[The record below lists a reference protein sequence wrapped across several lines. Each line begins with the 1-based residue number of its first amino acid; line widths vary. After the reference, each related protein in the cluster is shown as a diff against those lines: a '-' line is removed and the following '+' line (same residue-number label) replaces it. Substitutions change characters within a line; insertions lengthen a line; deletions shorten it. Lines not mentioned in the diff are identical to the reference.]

1 MKKTWSNSKTKFK
14 RNKKTVLITDQK
26 IINTINILEAERER
40 LERFEYSEQMFAYRM
55 RHPYQAPK
63 RIHAGRASRI
73 IRQEIALLLTGKRTP
88 DQALQVLVNEEVEQ
102 SRRMAYGNGF

>member
-1 MKKTWSNSKTKFK
+1 MKKTWSNSQTKW
-14 RNKKTVLITDQK
+14 KKNRKEILVTDREV
-26 IINTINILEAERER
+26 IDVINILEAERER

-63 RIHAGRASRI
+63 RIHSGRASRI

-88 DQALQVLVNEEVEQ
+88 DQALQILVNDEVDAA
-102 SRRMAYGNGF
+102 RRRCYGF